1 MPVRRSRQGSNS
13 FAAKLITRAN
23 SAKINH
29 HTGVT
34 SSNNNNNN
42 QSSTSTI
49 NGGSGSDFATNLN
62 SHTNGTDVKH
72 SGGYTNHGSGNII
85 LTAKQQHQ
93 LQRNAYL
100 STLNKD
106 QLKLECRKRGQKTSG
121 TKLDLVYMHFYIK
134 KK

>member
-23 SAKINH
+23 FAKVDHSI
-29 HTGVT
+29 T
-34 SSNNNNNN
+34 SSNN
-42 QSSTSTI
+42 QSSPNTNGSSGGNFNNT
-49 NGGSGSDFATNLN
+49 NCNTNSGGSISLA
-62 SHTNGTDVKH
+62 HTNGSIVH
-72 SGGYTNHGSGNII
+72 NNHKTSSNGTGIL

-100 STLNKD
+100 STLNKE

-121 TKLDLVYMHFYIK
+121 TKLDLVYIYTL
-134 KK
+134 

>member
-23 SAKINH
+23 SAKVNH
-29 HTGVT
+29 SV
-34 SSNNNNNN
+34 SNNN
-42 QSSTSTI
+42 QSSSATI
-49 NGGSGSDFATNLN
+49 NGGGSAGDNHNNDTNSGFL
-62 SHTNGTDVKH
+62 HTNGSIVNNKST
-72 SGGYTNHGSGNII
+72 TNGHNYDTGIV

-121 TKLDLVYMHFYIK
+121 TKLDLVYMTQFFSK
-134 KK
+134 